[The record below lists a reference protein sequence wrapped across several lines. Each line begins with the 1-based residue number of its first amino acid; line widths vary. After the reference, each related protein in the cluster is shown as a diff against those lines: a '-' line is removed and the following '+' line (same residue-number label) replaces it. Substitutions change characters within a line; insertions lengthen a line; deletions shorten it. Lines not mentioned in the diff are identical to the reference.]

1 MSRSLE
7 SDPIK
12 ENTVKNFIVSLV
24 CTGLFATAISAQI
37 ARDEGLSASE
47 RKASPSVQT
56 SLLKTR
62 ELIRNK
68 NLRFRVGVTGVAGR
82 DMKTL
87 AGTITPPNITR
98 LAVEQNKEA
107 ANVFGISPD
116 RLLSVDL
123 SSLSI
128 LQAPVQQ
135 IVVDPFGKV
144 TTKTV
149 DKKSVEKKLPI
160 GINEKSPHL
169 DWRKYGVSLP
179 VRYQKCNSC
188 WAYASQGIYEL
199 AFVRS
204 FGYSPFNTSEQF
216 LISNGKAGN
225 CDGGYLVYAIK
236 FLQSFGA
243 MGEDTYPDIGTNGA
257 PTADLTKLKPLHKPI
272 LTYGFID
279 PNGSVPK
286 TENLKKALVTYG
298 PLAVTMTST
307 EAFKLYTD
315 GVFDEDSDGPR
326 NHAVILMGWDD
337 SKQAWIVRN
346 SWGNDWG
353 TTAGYGTERGYAYMK
368 YFSNSIGYGAMWL
381 VVK

>member
-1 MSRSLE
+1 MR
-7 SDPIK
+7 
-12 ENTVKNFIVSLV
+12 NFIFLLV
-24 CTGLFATAISAQI
+24 GTGLLVTTMSAQI
-37 ARDEGLSASE
+37 KRDEGLSVSE
-47 RKASPSVQT
+47 RRAPPTVQS

-68 NLRFRVGVTGVAGR
+68 NLGFRVGVTGIAGR
-82 DMKTL
+82 DMNTL
-87 AGTITPPNITR
+87 AGTITPPNINR
-98 LAVEQNKEA
+98 IAADQNKEA
-107 ANVFGISPD
+107 AKLFGISPD
-116 RLLSVDL
+116 KLLSIDL
-123 SSLSI
+123 GNLSI
-128 LQAPVQQ
+128 LQSSVEQV
-135 IVVDPFGKV
+135 IVDPFGKV

-149 DKKSVEKKLPI
+149 PKKSVEKKLPA
-160 GINEKSPHL
+160 GINEKSSHL
-169 DWRKYGVSLP
+169 DWRMYGVSLP
-179 VRYQKCNSC
+179 IRSQKCGNC
-188 WAYASQGIYEL
+188 WAYATQGIYEL

-204 FGYSPFNTSEQF
+204 YGYSPFNTSEQF
-216 LISNGKAGN
+216 LVSNGKAGK
-225 CDGGYLVYAIK
+225 CDGGYLVYGMK

-243 MGEDTYPDIGTNGA
+243 MGEDTYPDVGTNGT
-257 PTADLTKLKPLHKPI
+257 PVADLAKLKPLHKPI

-315 GVFDEDSDGPR
+315 GVFDENADGPL

-353 TTAGYGTERGYAYMK
+353 ITAGFGSERGYAYMK

>member
-1 MSRSLE
+1 MPTYVLRRE
-7 SDPIK
+7 
-12 ENTVKNFIVSLV
+12 TVRNFIVLLV
-24 CTGLFATAISAQI
+24 AAGLFVTSASAQI
-37 ARDEGLSASE
+37 KRDEGLSPAE
-47 RKASPSVQT
+47 RKASPDVQS
-56 SLLKTR
+56 SLLRTR

-68 NLRFRVGVTGVAGR
+68 NLGFRVGVTGVAGR

-87 AGTITPPNITR
+87 AGTITPPNISR
-98 LAVEQNKEA
+98 IAAEQNREA
-107 ANVFGISPD
+107 ARVFRISPD
-116 RLLSVDL
+116 TLLSVDL
-123 SSLSI
+123 GSLPI
-128 LQAPVQQ
+128 LQGSVQQ
-135 IVVDPFGKV
+135 VVVDPFGKV

-149 DKKSVEKKLPI
+149 PRKSVEKKLPT
-160 GINEKSPHL
+160 GINEKSSHL
-169 DWRKYGVSLP
+169 DWRMYGVTLP
-179 VRYQKCNSC
+179 VRFQKCGNC
-188 WAYASQGIYEL
+188 WAYATQGIYEL

-204 FGYSPFNTSEQF
+204 YGYSPFNTSEQF
-216 LISNGKAGN
+216 LVSNGKAGD
-225 CDGGYLVYAIK
+225 CDGGYLVYGIK

-243 MGEDTYPDIGTNGA
+243 MGEDTYPDIGTKGT
-257 PTADLTKLKPLHKPI
+257 PVADLTTLKPLHKPI

-307 EAFKLYTD
+307 EAFKLYTE
-315 GVFDEDSDGPR
+315 GVFDENSNGER
-326 NHAVILMGWDD
+326 NHAVIIIGWDD

-346 SWGNDWG
+346 SWGSDWG